1 MRFRI
6 VLLPLTLA
14 SCGAHNWPEDSFPPE
29 LEVERTLFSKAPYGI
44 RETCE
49 AMVVEITDRSAMLL
63 QRNRRPL
70 NGRWDTEPPKG
81 WLASPMP
88 TSTDAKS
95 YYKSAFSGCNDDH
108 RHPLGDLA
116 GAVQRPGAYYR
127 VINNGEGIAIILPR
141 AKLAGFFY
149 FG

>member
-1 MRFRI
+1 MHPQ
-6 VLLPLTLA
+6 VLVLPLTLA
-14 SCGAHNWPEDSFPPE
+14 SCGAPDWPEDHFPPQ
-29 LEVERTLFSKAPYGI
+29 LEVERTLFAEGSNGI
-44 RETCE
+44 REACE
-49 AMVVEITDRSAMLL
+49 AIVVEITDRSAMLL
-63 QRNRRPL
+63 QSQRRQD
-70 NGRWDTEPPKG
+70 GRWLTEPPNG

-88 TSTDAKS
+88 TTTDAQS
-95 YYKSAFSGCNDDH
+95 YYKSAFSGCNDEH
-108 RHPLGDLA
+108 RRPLGDLA